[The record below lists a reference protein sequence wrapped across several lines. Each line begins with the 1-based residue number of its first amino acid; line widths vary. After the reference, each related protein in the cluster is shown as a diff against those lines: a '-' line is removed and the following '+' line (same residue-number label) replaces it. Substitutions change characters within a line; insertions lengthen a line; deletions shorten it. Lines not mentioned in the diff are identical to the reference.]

1 MFQLCVFQQE
11 KFFKLSIG
19 NKITYFFVQDN
30 NQDQGMSLYYFCCVF
45 VRFQKIIASSN
56 VQHFMFY

>member
-1 MFQLCVFQQE
+1 MCVSD